1 LSILNS
7 RTRKLIGVLAI
18 MTLAMLFVSASSNTY
33 AQACT
38 SNGLGPERRLQII
51 LGAYRASGDVCSV
64 EGHGFSTVLGGVTS
78 PAKIDP
84 PASTH
89 RDRVDP
95 VAVQVGPGIG
105 RVFCRRDDYAFLPP
119 QSTAGIPCESTARG
133 NMPDPSQ
140 VARSMFDQ
148 LELPSLRL
156 NMNPRRGMVAV
167 PTWFWVE
174 GYNGDV
180 IPLLDTLVFT
190 HEECHRLVERDDSG
204 QAVLDDAGSPVTRR
218 ECQTISDSLTVEV
231 RVWPRTFVWSFGDS
245 KGRVIQCSDAAN
257 CPQGVGLPFTDVHTP
272 SPIAHAYHW
281 SSLGANGLADAY
293 TVGLG
298 ITFGAQ
304 YRFSIN
310 GSSRDGWDGLADRTL
325 AWSTSHQ
332 VQEAQAVLTRP

>member
-1 LSILNS
+1 MGPP
-7 RTRKLIGVLAI
+7 RC
-18 MTLAMLFVSASSNTY
+18 SASGS
-33 AQACT
+33 
-38 SNGLGPERRLQII
+38 I
-51 LGAYRASGDVCSV
+51 RAKVGDVQLEGSV
-64 EGHGFSTVLGGVTS
+64 HDFGQNGFKTLLTADAHA
-78 PAKIDP
+78 PAAEPGI
-84 PASTH
+84 PAP
-89 RDRVDP
+89 DRVPGFD
-95 VAVQVGPGIG
+95 AVRIG

-119 QSTAGIPCESTARG
+119 QSTAGIPCESTARS

-180 IPLLDTLVFT
+180 IPLVDTLVFSR
-190 HEECHRLVERDDSG
+190 EECHRLVERDDSG
-204 QAVLDDAGSPVTRR
+204 QAVLDDAGGPVTRR
-218 ECQTISDSLTVEV
+218 ECQTISASLTVEL

-325 AWSTSHQ
+325 AWSASHQ